1 MLQYCLSC
9 NAQCLDVLFLYEIN
23 KYINMVQQSPH
34 QILSDLAN
42 RDTGAMVQQ
51 SPHQILSDQANRDTG
66 AMVQQS
72 PHQILSD
79 LANRDQC
86 NMYNIL
92 PRTLLISNAFLVN
105 CLLDPANYVMT
116 Y

>member
-1 MLQYCLSC
+1 
-9 NAQCLDVLFLYEIN
+9 
-23 KYINMVQQSPH
+23 MVQQSPH

-42 RDTGAMVQQ
+42 RDTGLRC
-51 SPHQILSDQANRDTG
+51 H
-66 AMVQQS
+66 MVQQS

-79 LANRDQC
+79 LANRDTGLRCHMVQQSPHQILSDLANRDHC

-105 CLLDPANYVMT
+105 C
-116 Y
+116 

>member
-1 MLQYCLSC
+1 MSAPSLIITPFRAISNTLLHIFVVYLSDLA
-9 NAQCLDVLFLYEIN
+9 NRDQC
-23 KYINMVQQSPH
+23 NMVQQSPH

-42 RDTGAMVQQ
+42 RDTGA
-51 SPHQILSDQANRDTG
+51 I
-66 AMVQQS
+66 VQQS

-79 LANRDQC
+79 LANRDHC

-105 CLLDPANYVMT
+105 CLLGSANYVMT